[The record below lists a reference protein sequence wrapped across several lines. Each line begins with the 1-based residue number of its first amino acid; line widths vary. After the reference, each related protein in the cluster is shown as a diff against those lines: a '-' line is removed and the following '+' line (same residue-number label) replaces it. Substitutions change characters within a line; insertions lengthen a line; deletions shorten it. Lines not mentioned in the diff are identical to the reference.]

1 MRHSIKEKSGKD
13 AFINT
18 RIEQDTKDKVEKVLK
33 KIGLSPADAVRLL
46 FAQIILQKGL
56 PFAVRIPNQHTTQA
70 IEDIESG
77 KAHIAKRGRDILE
90 D

>member
-1 MRHSIKEKSGKD
+1 MRPLAKEKGGKD

-18 RIEQDTKDKVEKVLK
+18 RIEQETKDKAERVLK

-70 IEDIESG
+70 IEDIEAG
-77 KAHIAKRGRDILE
+77 KTHTARRGRDILE

>member
-1 MRHSIKEKSGKD
+1 MRQSTEKGTKD

-18 RIEQDTKDKVEKVLK
+18 RVEQETKDKVERVLK

-56 PFAVRIPNQHTTQA
+56 PFAVKIPNQQTVQA
-70 IEDIESG
+70 IEDIETGNTFETRSG
-77 KAHIAKRGRDILE
+77 REILE

>member
-1 MRHSIKEKSGKD
+1 MQSSTKDKGSKD
-13 AFINT
+13 AFVNT
-18 RIEQDTKDKVEKVLK
+18 RVEQDTKDKVERVLK

-56 PFAVRIPNQHTTQA
+56 PFAVRIPNQHTSQA
-70 IEDIESG
+70 IEDIETG
-77 KAHIAKRGRDILE
+77 KTHVAKRGRDILK